1 MRVYYI
7 DRKWLFILW
16 IIFGI
21 ILAIFYVAKMQEDR
35 YLATFGSPAYGKV
48 VVIDA
53 GHGGRDPGA
62 VSPRGTREDE
72 INLKISK
79 KLQTYL
85 EKEGT
90 KVIMTRT
97 TNEALGKTKREDM
110 NKRVQIIRNS
120 GADIVVSIHLNM
132 FSQPQYYG
140 AQTFYM
146 KNSEEGKRLAK
157 SIQDQLI
164 RVLNRGNTRQIKASD
179 QYLILKASSAPTVLV
194 ECGFL
199 SNPEEERLLKTDE
212 YQEKIAWAIYSGI
225 VSYFAEQ

>member
-7 DRKWLFILW
+7 NRKWLFLLW

-21 ILAIFYVAKMQEDR
+21 ILAVFYVAKAQEDR
-35 YLATFGSPAYGKV
+35 YMATFGSPAYGKI

-53 GHGGRDPGA
+53 GHGGLDPGA

-72 INLKISK
+72 INLKISQ
-79 KLQTYL
+79 KLRAYL

-97 TNEALGKTKREDM
+97 TDGALGKSKREDM
-110 NKRVQIIRNS
+110 NKRVQIIRDS
-120 GADIVVSIHLNM
+120 GADVVVSIHLNM
-132 FSQPQYYG
+132 FSQSKYYG

-146 KNSEEGKRLAK
+146 KNSEEGKKLAK
-157 SIQDQLI
+157 CIQDQLLRI
-164 RVLNRGNTRQIKASD
+164 LNRGNTRQIKDSD

-199 SNPEEERLLKTDE
+199 SNPEEEKLLKTDE

-225 VSYFAEQ
+225 ISYFAGQ

>member
-1 MRVYYI
+1 
-7 DRKWLFILW
+7 
-16 IIFGI
+16 
-21 ILAIFYVAKMQEDR
+21 
-35 YLATFGSPAYGKV
+35 
-48 VVIDA
+48 
-53 GHGGRDPGA
+53 
-62 VSPRGTREDE
+62 
-72 INLKISK
+72 
-79 KLQTYL
+79 
-85 EKEGT
+85 
-90 KVIMTRT
+90 MTRT